1 MDSSGSLAAAEPF
14 ATEPFT
20 ALACVGPADGTIA
33 ARALAPVGRGGAYW
47 HPGGGSFG
55 GSPQESEISPLTA
68 VSAVAALAEAFAA
81 RVKAALFEFKPGWR
95 VGEEEVARAAIV
107 VIFFALMTL
116 ISLAAGAIL
125 TMG

>member
-20 ALACVGPADGTIA
+20 ALACAGPADGAIA
-33 ARALAPVGRGGAYW
+33 ARALAPVGRGAAYADAGFFW
-47 HPGGGSFG
+47 GQPH
-55 GSPQESEISPLTA
+55 ESEMRPRTA
-68 VSAVAALAEAFAA
+68 ASAVAA

-107 VIFFALMTL
+107 VIFFALMTI

>member
-1 MDSSGSLAAAEPF
+1 MDRLLAATEPF

-33 ARALAPVGRGGAYW
+33 TRALAPIGMGAAHW
-47 HPGGGSFG
+47 DADAGFFWGPPHESAT
-55 GSPQESEISPLTA
+55 SPRTA
-68 VSAVAALAEAFAA
+68 ISAVAALAEAFAA
-81 RVKAALFEFKPGWR
+81 RVKAGLFEFKPGWR
-95 VGEEEVARAAIV
+95 PSEEEVARAAIV
-107 VIFFALMTL
+107 VIFFALMTI

>member
-1 MDSSGSLAAAEPF
+1 MNRLSAATEPF

-20 ALACVGPADGTIA
+20 ALACAGPADGTIA
-33 ARALAPVGRGGAYW
+33 ARALAPVGRGAAYADAGFFW
-47 HPGGGSFG
+47 GQPH
-55 GSPQESEISPLTA
+55 ESETGPRTA
-68 VSAVAALAEAFAA
+68 ASAVAALAEAFAA

-107 VIFFALMTL
+107 VIFFALMTI